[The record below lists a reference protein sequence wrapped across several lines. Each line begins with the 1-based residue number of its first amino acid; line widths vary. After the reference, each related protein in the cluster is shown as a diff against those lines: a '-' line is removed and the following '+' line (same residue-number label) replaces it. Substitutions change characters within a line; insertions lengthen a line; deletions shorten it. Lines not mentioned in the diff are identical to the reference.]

1 MKPQDNKKDH
11 TILHVIPSLYD
22 ERKSHIFKSTP
33 NSFTFNFYL
42 MLSNLNILCNI
53 LYLIHLLFLI
63 MNYNYLTNF
72 LQTSL
77 LPNANLILLV
87 YMNIKDVTHLN

>member
-1 MKPQDNKKDH
+1 MLSHHYMMKEN
-11 TILHVIPSLYD
+11 
-22 ERKSHIFKSTP
+22 HIFLKVHLTHSHLTSTKCYQI
-33 NSFTFNFYL
+33 SIYYAIFY
-42 MLSNLNILCNI
+42 S
-53 LYLIHLLFLI
+53 YFIHLLFLI